1 MNFSLIISNSSGT
14 RRTFTFLDRS
24 PTSLDQLDTL
34 QLLIKSRT
42 SGYHPGFHASS
53 CLLQLASAHLSL
65 AVPLHLFLLQQL
77 KPGWSLSRLAGSAN
91 LHIVPFI
98 RRALTHNKRQ
108 LTLHLETRLGHDC
121 TWMVRGKHLSVFHS
135 TFCLLFLPIPKSDPE
150 AAVGRMFTAVESLA
164 GKGKTFLG
172 LEHRKQLTLAQPLP
186 CKSTN
191 EERAIQARLRQW
203 WAQRD

>member
-53 CLLQLASAHLSL
+53 CLLQLGSAHLSL

-121 TWMVRGKHLSVFHS
+121 TWMVREKTCLFFTPHFAYYFFLFPNPTLRPLLVGCSLLLNCWQEKERLFWASVFMILD
-135 TFCLLFLPIPKSDPE
+135 CCE
-150 AAVGRMFTAVESLA
+150 A
-164 GKGKTFLG
+164 
-172 LEHRKQLTLAQPLP
+172 
-186 CKSTN
+186 
-191 EERAIQARLRQW
+191 
-203 WAQRD
+203 